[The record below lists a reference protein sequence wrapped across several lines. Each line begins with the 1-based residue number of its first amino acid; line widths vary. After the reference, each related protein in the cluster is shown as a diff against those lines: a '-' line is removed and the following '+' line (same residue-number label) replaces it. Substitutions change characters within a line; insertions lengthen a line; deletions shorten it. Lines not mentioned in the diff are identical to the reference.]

1 MSGSGVSGNAPR
13 RAGRQPRPLRT
24 EQMLRSCGDVPGS
37 RLGLRIMWLLFAT
50 AACATTA
57 TPPAACSCPG
67 QPELCKP
74 LDTPLPSSDVHVYSD
89 CTSPPAAA
97 DPDGCD
103 WHKTLNFSAV
113 TTIVQ
118 GSKLGGQLVVDNDG
132 SVSWRTKSGPSSGSS
147 SSSLI
152 CTAHSHGVRV
162 LPIVDPPPAPHHVPG
177 TPKKPRDYQILL
189 QNSSAISRAASELAT
204 LATAAGFD
212 GVEFDWEGM
221 GAPYEGAHRSKF
233 DYGTAYVSL
242 LRQTRAAVR
251 KAHQYGSTYVTI
263 GLNNVSSKTE
273 KPVFAA
279 YPLKQMADATDGMF
293 IMACEAVHVPSH
305 ASVSFCRLLYCS
317 LAISSALTT
326 YTKTTTRKINGACRM
341 CVHRRHEPRP
351 RLLRTA
357 QQPARCRCF
366 QSEWLASAGR
376 STFQTDT
383 GYTLVRT
390 RVPLRPEHSAPK
402 AGVCNR
408 RPHLHRRLQNQTFS
422 DRWPRDNNTMGNR
435 AAACQFFAQWLFQ
448 GLERASQLAIH

>member
-1 MSGSGVSGNAPR
+1 
-13 RAGRQPRPLRT
+13 
-24 EQMLRSCGDVPGS
+24 
-37 RLGLRIMWLLFAT
+37 MWLPFAT
-50 AACATTA
+50 AACATIA

-74 LDTPLPSSDVHVYSD
+74 LDKPLPSSDVHVYSD
-89 CTSPPAAA
+89 CTSPPGAA

-177 TPKKPRDYQILL
+177 TLKKPRDYQTLL

-221 GAPYEGAHRSKF
+221 GAPYVGAHRSKF

-251 KAHQYGSTYVTI
+251 KAHRYGSTYVTI

-305 ASVSFCRLLYCS
+305 ASVSFWSLLCCS

-326 YTKTTTRKINGACRM
+326 YTKTTTRKIDGACRM
-341 CVHRRHEPRP
+341 CVRVHEHCVFKDDMNHAHAYCGRANSP
-351 RLLRTA
+351 LDTVTSNLNG
-357 QQPARCRCF
+357 
-366 QSEWLASAGR
+366 WLALGVPR
-376 STFQTDT
+376 SKLILGIPWYGHVYHCGLSTVLPGPECATAAPT
-383 GYTLVRT
+383 CIVGSKTKPSLIGGHGTTTLWEVEQLLANSSRNGCFKGWSEAASS
-390 RVPLRPEHSAPK
+390 PFIDCPS
-402 AGVCNR
+402 
-408 RPHLHRRLQNQTFS
+408 
-422 DRWPRDNNTMGNR
+422 
-435 AAACQFFAQWLFQ
+435 AAAA
-448 GLERASQLAIH
+448 LAPAAAGGAAAAAHTQTW